1 MGEAVGEASVAAAV
15 RLERGVASGAPEL
28 RIARGAEPIL
38 VPRIAFMRPQ
48 QLHSVSFAPAPHSI
62 IDQLPAREKAAFT
75 LRLDPS
81 RHARLKQACA
91 SSRRS
96 AQQVV
101 TDALDAFLAA
111 AGGSAL
117 QPRPVG
123 AAIRSGGF

>member
-1 MGEAVGEASVAAAV
+1 MGEAVGEASAAAAI
-15 RLERGVASGAPEL
+15 RLERGRAADAQRSH
-28 RIARGAEPIL
+28 IARGSDPI
-38 VPRIAFMRPQ
+38 VMPRIAFTRPQ
-48 QLHSVSFAPAPHSI
+48 PLRPISFAPVPQGV

-75 LRLDPS
+75 LRLDPG

-111 AGGSAL
+111 AGGAAL

-123 AAIRSGGF
+123 AAIRTGGF